1 MKRIAILLTMMF
13 LMVSTFTAVSV
24 EAATEQAAKSVAK
37 KATPPNLKK
46 DLLDAQKAQAAA
58 TKAFNK
64 AKSDQTKAES
74 AKKSADRTVALL
86 QKQYDRKPSAPLLAK
101 LNAAKAK
108 QQAAA
113 ARLAV
118 TTPIYNAKRDLLNAA
133 KTEVQRIKDYIKCV
147 KSGSV
152 SCS

>member
-24 EAATEQAAKSVAK
+24 EAATEQAATSVAK
-37 KATPPNLKK
+37 KATPPDLKAQ
-46 DLLDAQKAQAAA
+46 LLGAQKAQAAA

-64 AKSDQTKAES
+64 AKSDQSKALT

-86 QKQYDRKPSAPLLAK
+86 QKLYDRKPSASLLAK

-108 QQAAA
+108 QQTAA

-118 TTPIYNAKRDLLNAA
+118 TTPIYNTAQGALNTSKA
-133 KTEVQRIKDYIKCV
+133 EVRRIKDLIKCV